1 MEDLY
6 RDNLL
11 DHYENPRHHGTLE
24 GADISHEESNPLC
37 GDRIHIDV
45 KLTEDRK
52 GIAEIA
58 FSGDGCIISQASASM
73 LMEEVAGK
81 TLEDVQE
88 LERQDVLDMIGV
100 PLTAARVKCAV
111 LGLKVLKAGIY
122 GYRIAHQNN
131 SADDERATS
140 TGENQARIDQ

>member
-11 DHYENPRHHGTLE
+11 DHYENPRHHGTVE

-37 GDRIHIDV
+37 GDRIRVDV
-45 KLTEDRK
+45 KLTSDQK
-52 GIAEIA
+52 GIAEVA
-58 FSGDGCIISQASASM
+58 FSGDGCIISQAAASM
-73 LMEEVAGK
+73 LLEEVAGK
-81 TLEDVQE
+81 SIEDVQK

-100 PLTAARVKCAV
+100 PLTTARVKCAM

-122 GYRIAHQNN
+122 GYLVEHQH
-131 SADDERATS
+131 
-140 TGENQARIDQ
+140 

>member
-11 DHYENPRHHGTLE
+11 DHYENPRHHGTVE

-37 GDRIHIDV
+37 GDRIRVDV
-45 KLTEDRK
+45 KLTDDHK
-52 GIAEIA
+52 GIAEVA
-58 FSGDGCIISQASASM
+58 FSGDGCIISQAAASM
-73 LMEEVAGK
+73 LLEEVAGK
-81 TLEDVQE
+81 SIEDVQK

-100 PLTAARVKCAV
+100 PLTTARVKCAM

-122 GYRIAHQNN
+122 GYLVEHQH
-131 SADDERATS
+131 
-140 TGENQARIDQ
+140 